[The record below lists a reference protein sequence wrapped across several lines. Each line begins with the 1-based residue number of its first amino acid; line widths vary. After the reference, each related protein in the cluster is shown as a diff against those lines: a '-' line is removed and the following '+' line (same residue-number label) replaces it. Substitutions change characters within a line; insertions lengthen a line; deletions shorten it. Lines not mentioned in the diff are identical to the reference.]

1 MQGLK
6 AFVIVLAMLVISST
20 MVQSRVNPR
29 LLVAFGVN
37 GDQVRGKDMLRSDLC
52 CRVCISPLIYAPPD
66 WLFYARNRLSHARTG
81 AKQKTVRRN
90 YMVIGVMIV
99 LM

>member
-20 MVQSRVNPR
+20 MVQARVNHQ

-37 GDQVRGKDMLRSDLC
+37 GGQVRGKDMLRGDLC
-52 CRVCISPLIYAPPD
+52 CRVCISPLIYP
-66 WLFYARNRLSHARTG
+66 HARTG

-90 YMVIGVMIV
+90 FMVIGVMIV